1 MIDSLIR
8 LCNKFNKK
16 YYVNEGGCIYL
27 AYIISKHFNDFKVCE
42 YYDSN
47 NEPFHVSL
55 IIDDIIINKP
65 DNIYDGYLKIYDDWT
80 PYMLMKYNKAYE
92 DTMSIFWKQKYKKKI
107 RNEFNTWLQEH
118 THIREYGGKK

>member
-47 NEPFHVSL
+47 NDPFHVSL
-55 IIDDIIINKP
+55 IIDDIIIINKP
-65 DNIYDGYLKIYDDWT
+65 DNTYDGYSKPVILAEKPVWILNLW
-80 PYMLMKYNKAYE
+80 LF
-92 DTMSIFWKQKYKKKI
+92 FWHL
-107 RNEFNTWLQEH
+107 T
-118 THIREYGGKK
+118 